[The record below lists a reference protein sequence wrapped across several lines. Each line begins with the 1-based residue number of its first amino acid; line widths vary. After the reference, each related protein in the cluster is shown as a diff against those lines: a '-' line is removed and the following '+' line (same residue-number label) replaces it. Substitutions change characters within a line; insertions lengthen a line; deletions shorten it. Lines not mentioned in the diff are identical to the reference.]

1 MTDPASAAR
10 VAELRVLLLR
20 AAVRMQDENP
30 DLTNVEVLTAL
41 VEVADQVLADMRGPR
56 VVPAG
61 TVHFADGN
69 TWNGGP
75 RTG

>member
-1 MTDPASAAR
+1 MTDPVSAAR

-20 AAVRMQDENP
+20 VLVRMRDQHP

-41 VEVADQVLADMRGPR
+41 VDVADGVLADMRGPR
-56 VVPAG
+56 VVPAN

-75 RTG
+75 RSG

>member
-1 MTDPASAAR
+1 MTDPVSAAR

-20 AAVRMQDENP
+20 ATVRMRDQHP

-41 VEVADQVLADMRGPR
+41 VDVADGVLADMRGPR